1 MFNVKN
7 YFKGGKTP
15 DQIKEEKRRTR
26 AMSVRLSGIPST
38 IDESS
43 PGQPDFD
50 QWESLGERALQR
62 PGSVAADRRLSRF
75 SFATNV
81 TQDSTAEDIEA
92 ARASFR
98 QSMTGMA
105 RRRTTM
111 FAEKN
116 EMTEIKET
124 AEDSDSASDE
134 KMEEIEEVDEQTVL
148 DELKHEIM
156 VNYLFQQQCARLWIA
171 DGTGEVEGVMLK
183 KSRGNYLACPP
194 ALADSSFADSCVE
207 LNVVVCIFDDSTHLC
222 TDHF

>member
-1 MFNVKN
+1 
-7 YFKGGKTP
+7 
-15 DQIKEEKRRTR
+15 
-26 AMSVRLSGIPST
+26 MSVRLSGIPST

-43 PGQPDFD
+43 PSQSGMD
-50 QWESLGERALQR
+50 QWEALGEKALQR
-62 PGSVAADRRLSRF
+62 PGSIAADRRLSRF
-75 SFATNV
+75 SFATDV
-81 TQDSTAEDIEA
+81 TQDSTPEDIEA

-98 QSMTGMA
+98 KSMTGMA

-111 FAEKN
+111 FAEKGEMN
-116 EMTEIKET
+116 EITELAE
-124 AEDSDSASDE
+124 EDSEEDE

-207 LNVVVCIFDDSTHLC
+207 LNVVVCVGRCRQIDPH
-222 TDHF
+222 